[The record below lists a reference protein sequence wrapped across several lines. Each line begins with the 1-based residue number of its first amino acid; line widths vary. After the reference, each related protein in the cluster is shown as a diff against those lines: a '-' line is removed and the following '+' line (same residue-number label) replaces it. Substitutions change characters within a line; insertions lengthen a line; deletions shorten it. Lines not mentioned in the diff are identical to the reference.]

1 MEEDVKKIGESPA
14 FMQFRGRT
22 GFELMIKTAVSLAP
36 RGRATRASAQ
46 PVQAE
51 EGLPEQDVPERGLTY
66 R

>member
-1 MEEDVKKIGESPA
+1 MKKIGESPA
-14 FMQFRGRT
+14 FMQFWFRGRT

-36 RGRATRASAQ
+36 RGRVTRASAQ